1 MRTREGFIERL
12 ARFCAAHPWRILMIW
27 GVVVVAALAL
37 TMTSLRG
44 LTSDGHVS
52 GKPESTKA
60 SDLINQAF
68 PPTSADLKRQ
78 VSDVIIVNSARYK
91 VDAPQYRA
99 FVAKLVRESLA
110 TGKVRNLRSY
120 LADGPTL
127 VSRDAHATVVQI
139 LVDTDAAIKPLVSL
153 VKKENG
159 QAGFEVAITGDHTV
173 GNDFGTV
180 SQHDLEQGE
189 LALGL
194 PAALVILLIVFG
206 SVVAGLVPL
215 LMALI
220 SIAVGMGIVSALSL
234 QFSFSVFI
242 VNMLT
247 GMGLALGIDYSLFVL
262 SRYRE
267 ERAAGAAKEAAIRV
281 AGATASRAVTFS
293 GGTFVIALCGMFLVP
308 TSVMR
313 SLAAGAIIVGVVSVA
328 AALTLLP
335 ALLGLLGDRVNALRV
350 PFFGRE
356 FDRVESAEG
365 RLWQRIVGTVLR
377 RPALSLL
384 LAAGAMLAIAT
395 PTLGLHV
402 GENGVNTLPNRL
414 PAKQGYV
421 ALQREFPAQSPYPAR
436 IVVENGGASARADL
450 VKLEKRLAADP
461 RFAPGTIAS
470 SPVRSD
476 VLLLDVPV
484 RGDVSSGAA
493 VSALRDLRANVIP
506 DLFAGSGATVYVG
519 GRTALYSDYFDAVTN
534 PTPLVLALV
543 LGLSFILLTVA
554 FRSIVVALVSITLN
568 LLSVGAAYG
577 VLTLV
582 FLHGF
587 GASLFGFQHVSV
599 IDAWVPLF
607 LFSVLFGLS
616 MDYQVLLVSRIRERF
631 DQTGSTREA
640 ASTGVASTARI
651 ITGAAL
657 IIIAVFSGFASGE
670 MVAFQQMGFGV
681 AVALFLDATI
691 VRSVVLPSVLSLLGN
706 WSWYLPRWL
715 GWLPRVEVSRH
726 PRAALPQVALSGEES

>member
-1 MRTREGFIERL
+1 MKLRDGFIERL
-12 ARFCAAHPWRILMIW
+12 ARVCAARPWRVLMIW

-44 LTSDGHVS
+44 LSSDGSVS
-52 GKPESTKA
+52 GKPESTRA
-60 SDLINQAF
+60 ADLIAKAF
-68 PPTSADLKRQ
+68 PPSPADLKRQ
-78 VSDVIIVNSARYK
+78 VSDVIVVHSDRYQ

-99 FVAKLVRESLA
+99 FVANLARESKA
-110 TGKVRNLRSY
+110 TGEVRNLRSY
-120 LADGPTL
+120 LTDGRSL

-139 LVDTDAAIKPLVSL
+139 LVDTDAAIKPVVSL
-153 VKKENG
+153 VKEMNG
-159 QAGFEVAITGDHTV
+159 RDGFEVAITGDHTV
-173 GNDFGTV
+173 GNDFGAV

-194 PAALVILLIVFG
+194 PAALVILLLVFG

-234 QFSFSVFI
+234 QFGFSVFI

-267 ERAAGAAKEAAIRV
+267 ERAAGAAKEAAIKV
-281 AGATASRAVTFS
+281 AGATASRAVAFS
-293 GGTFVIALCGMFLVP
+293 GGTFVIALFGMFLVP

-335 ALLGLLGDRVNALRV
+335 AILGLLGDRVNALRV
-350 PFFGRE
+350 PIIGRDLGRE
-356 FDRVESAEG
+356 NKAEG
-365 RLWQRIVGTVLR
+365 RFWQRIVEAVLR

-414 PAKQGYV
+414 PSKQGYI

-436 IVVENGGASARADL
+436 IVVEDGGASTRAKL
-450 VKLEKRLAADP
+450 VKLEKKLAADP
-461 RFAPGTIAS
+461 RFAPGTIVS
-470 SPVRSD
+470 SPVRKD
-476 VLLLDVPV
+476 VWLLDVPV

-493 VSALRDLRANVIP
+493 ISALRDLRANVIP
-506 DLFAGSGATVYVG
+506 GLFRGSGATVYVG
-519 GRTALYSDYFDAVTN
+519 GRTALYADYFDAVTN

-554 FRSIVVALVSITLN
+554 FRSIVVALVSIALN

-587 GASLFGFQHVSV
+587 GAGLFGFQHVPV

-616 MDYQVLLVSRIRERF
+616 MDYQVFLVSRIRERF
-631 DQTGSTREA
+631 DHTGSTRDA
-640 ASTGVASTARI
+640 ASEGVASTARI

-657 IIIAVFSGFASGE
+657 IIIAVFSGFANGE

-681 AVALFLDATI
+681 AVALFLDATV
-691 VRSVVLPSVLSLLGN
+691 VRSVVLPSVLSLLGDRA
-706 WSWYLPRWL
+706 WYLPRWL
-715 GWLPRVEVSRH
+715 GWLPRIEVSRH
-726 PRAALPQVALSGEES
+726 PQPRLAPDSAS

>member
-1 MRTREGFIERL
+1 MKRRDGFIERL
-12 ARFCAAHPWRILMIW
+12 ARICAAHPWRILMIW
-27 GVVVVAALAL
+27 GSAVIAALVLSMTAL
-37 TMTSLRG
+37 GG

-60 SDLINQAF
+60 GDLIDKAF
-68 PPTSADLKRQ
+68 PPTPAELKRQ
-78 VSDVIIVNSARYK
+78 VSDVIVVHSDRYR

-99 FVAKLVRESLA
+99 FVANLARESKA

-120 LADGPTL
+120 LTDGRTL

-139 LVDTDAAIKPLVSL
+139 LVDTDAAIKPVVSL
-153 VKKENG
+153 VKKMNG

-173 GNDFGTV
+173 GNDFGAV

-194 PAALVILLIVFG
+194 PAALIILLVVFG
-206 SVVAGLVPL
+206 AVVAGLVPL
-215 LMALI
+215 LMALV
-220 SIAVGMGIVSALSL
+220 SIAVGMGIVSLLSL
-234 QFSFSVFI
+234 QFDFSVFI

-267 ERAAGAAKEAAIRV
+267 ERAAGAAKEAAISV

-293 GGTFVIALCGMFLVP
+293 GGTFVIALFGMFLVP

-356 FDRVESAEG
+356 LDRVESAEG

-414 PAKQGYV
+414 PSKQGYV

-436 IVVENGGASARADL
+436 IVVEDGGASTRAKL
-450 VKLEKRLAADP
+450 VKLEKKLAADP
-461 RFAPGTIAS
+461 RFAPGAIIS
-470 SPVRSD
+470 SPVRKD

-493 VSALRDLRANVIP
+493 ISALRDLRAKVIP
-506 DLFAGSGATVYVG
+506 GLFRGSGATVYVG

-554 FRSIVVALVSITLN
+554 FRSIVVALVSIVLN

-587 GASLFGFQHVSV
+587 GAGLFGFQHVPV

-616 MDYQVLLVSRIRERF
+616 MDYQVFLVSRIRERF
-631 DQTGSTREA
+631 DHTGSTRDA
-640 ASTGVASTARI
+640 ASEGVASTARI

-657 IIIAVFSGFASGE
+657 IIIAVFSGFANGE

-681 AVALFLDATI
+681 AVALFLDATV
-691 VRSVVLPSVLSLLGN
+691 VRSVVLPSVLSLFGDRA
-706 WSWYLPRWL
+706 WYLPRWL
-715 GWLPRVEVSRH
+715 DWLPRIEVSRH
-726 PRAALPQVALSGEES
+726 PQPRLAPENAS

>member
-1 MRTREGFIERL
+1 MRPREGVIERL
-12 ARFCAAHPWRILMIW
+12 ARVCAAHPWRILTIW
-27 GVVVVAALAL
+27 GVAVVAALAL
-37 TMTSLRG
+37 SMTTLSG

-52 GKPESTKA
+52 GNPESTRA
-60 SDLINQAF
+60 TNLIDRAF
-68 PPTSADLKRQ
+68 PPTPVELKRE
-78 VSDVIIVNSARYK
+78 VSDVIVVHSDRYR

-99 FVAKLVRESLA
+99 FVANLTRESRA

-120 LADGPTL
+120 LTDGPTL
-127 VSRDAHATVVQI
+127 VSRDAHATVVQVM
-139 LVDTDAAIKPLVSL
+139 VDTDAAIRPLVSL
-153 VKKENG
+153 VKKADR
-159 QAGFEVAITGDHTV
+159 QAGFDVAITGDHTV
-173 GNDFGTV
+173 ANDFAAI

-194 PAALVILLIVFG
+194 PAALIILLIVFG
-206 SVVAGLVPL
+206 AVVAGLVPL

-220 SIAVGMGIVSALSL
+220 AIAVGMGIVSLLSL
-234 QFSFSVFI
+234 QFDFSVFI

-267 ERAAGAAKEAAIRV
+267 ERATGAAKEAAIKA

-293 GGTFVIALCGMFLVP
+293 GGTFVIALFGMFLVP

-350 PFFGRE
+350 PFIGRDLGRE
-356 FDRVESAEG
+356 SDAEG
-365 RLWQRIVGTVLR
+365 RFWQRIVEAVLR
-377 RPALSLL
+377 RPALSLF

-395 PTLGLHV
+395 PTLGLRV
-402 GENGVNTLPNRL
+402 GENGVNTLPGRL
-414 PAKQGYV
+414 PSKQGYV
-421 ALQREFPAQSPYPAR
+421 ALQREFPTQSPYPAR
-436 IVVENGGASARADL
+436 IVVEGGNASAQADL
-450 VKLEKRLAADP
+450 VKLQKRLAGDP
-461 RFAPGTIAS
+461 RFAPGTIVAS
-470 SPVRSD
+470 TAQKD

-484 RGDVSSGAA
+484 RGDVSGGAA
-493 VSALRDLRANVIP
+493 VSALRDLRARIIP
-506 DLFAGSGATVYVG
+506 EYFSGSGATVLVG

-534 PTPLVLALV
+534 PTLLVLALV

-554 FRSIVVALVSITLN
+554 FRSIVVALVSIVLN

-587 GASLFGFQHVSV
+587 GANLLGFAHVAV

-616 MDYQVLLVSRIRERF
+616 MDYQVFLVSRIRERF
-631 DQTGSTREA
+631 DQTGSTRDA
-640 ASTGVASTARI
+640 ASAGVASTARI

-691 VRSVVLPSVLSLLGN
+691 VRSVVLPSVLSLLGDRA
-706 WSWYLPRWL
+706 WYLPRWL
-715 GWLPRVEVSRH
+715 GWLPRVEIARH
-726 PRAALPQVALSGEES
+726 AQPALSAKSG

>member
-1 MRTREGFIERL
+1 MRPREGVIERL
-12 ARFCAAHPWRILMIW
+12 ARVCAAHPWRILTIW
-27 GVVVVAALAL
+27 GVAVVAALAL
-37 TMTSLRG
+37 TMTTLSG
-44 LTSDGHVS
+44 LTSDGYVS
-52 GKPESTKA
+52 GNPESTRA
-60 SDLINQAF
+60 NNLIDKAF
-68 PPTSADLKRQ
+68 PPTPAELKRE
-78 VSDVIIVNSARYK
+78 VSDVIIVHSDRYR
-91 VDAPQYRA
+91 VDTPQYRA
-99 FVAKLVRESLA
+99 FVTNLTRESRA
-110 TGKVRNLRSY
+110 TGKVSNLRSY
-120 LADGPTL
+120 LTDGPTL
-127 VSRDAHATVVQI
+127 VSRDAHATVIQVM
-139 LVDTDAAIKPLVSL
+139 VDTDAAIKPLVSL
-153 VKKENG
+153 VEKADR
-159 QAGFEVAITGDHTV
+159 QAGFDVAITGDHTV
-173 GNDFGTV
+173 ANDFAAI

-194 PAALVILLIVFG
+194 PAALIILLIVFG
-206 SVVAGLVPL
+206 AVVAGLVPL

-220 SIAVGMGIVSALSL
+220 AIAVGMGIVSLLSL
-234 QFSFSVFI
+234 QFGFSVFI

-267 ERAAGAAKEAAIRV
+267 ERATGAAKEAAIKA

-293 GGTFVIALCGMFLVP
+293 GGTFVIALFGMFLVP

-335 ALLGLLGDRVNALRV
+335 AILGLLGDRVNALRV
-350 PFFGRE
+350 PFIGRDLGRE
-356 FDRVESAEG
+356 SNAEG
-365 RLWQRIVGTVLR
+365 RFWQRIVEAVLR

-402 GENGVNTLPNRL
+402 GENGVNTLPDRL
-414 PAKQGYV
+414 ASKQGYV
-421 ALQREFPAQSPYPAR
+421 ALQRDFPTQSPYPAR
-436 IVVENGGASARADL
+436 IVVEGGNASARTDL
-450 VKLEKRLAADP
+450 VKLQKRLAGDP
-461 RFAPGTIAS
+461 RFAPGTIVAS
-470 SPVRSD
+470 TAQKG

-484 RGDVSSGAA
+484 RGDVSSGAS
-493 VSALRDLRANVIP
+493 VSALRDLRARIIP
-506 DLFAGSGATVYVG
+506 AYFSGSGATVLVG
-519 GRTALYSDYFDAVTN
+519 GRTALYSDYFNAVTN

-554 FRSIVVALVSITLN
+554 FRSIVVALVSILLN

-587 GASLFGFQHVSV
+587 GANLLGFAHVPV

-616 MDYQVLLVSRIRERF
+616 MDYQVFLVSRIRERF

-640 ASTGVASTARI
+640 ASAGVASTARI

-691 VRSVVLPSVLSLLGN
+691 VRSVVLPSVLSLLGDRA
-706 WSWYLPRWL
+706 WYLPQWL
-715 GWLPRVEVSRH
+715 DWLPRVEVSRH
-726 PRAALPQVALSGEES
+726 PQPALSAKSG